1 MTAAVDFTD
10 LDMRA
15 REVPCAPL
23 AGRPW
28 PVISAATLTMITKKN
43 LPMRAIFFRDHEISG
58 LWPCF
63 CGQVGQRPLGSVVDA
78 HGQDPA

>member
-1 MTAAVDFTD
+1 MTTAVDFTD
-10 LDMRA
+10 LDMWA
-15 REVPCAPL
+15 REVPYAPL